1 MKGRQIVCW
10 LTLLALGAFAGALPA
25 AAAGPV
31 PAQPPQAAAA
41 PAPLPAFLTAPAGQ
55 TCAAPVDVLSGVTAG
70 ECDDCGSQ
78 PPNYCTQCCGRSAA
92 CIDYPDGFSACTC

>member
-1 MKGRQIVCW
+1 MKGRQIVCA
-10 LTLLALGAFAGALPA
+10 LAILALGALLGAIPA

-31 PAQPPQAAAA
+31 PAQTLQAAV
-41 PAPLPAFLTAPAGQ
+41 PVPLPAFLTAPAGQ
-55 TCAAPVDVLSGVTAG
+55 TCAAPVNVLSGVTVG
-70 ECDDCGSQ
+70 ECDDCGSL